1 MEGNKK
7 RGETGGKRSREEERE
22 EGRVPLSCSLA
33 SPLLTPPSR
42 SLIGPSRAPV
52 PGHARGREQLFQV
65 SNWYWRKRDSGHSV
79 SETNEKSRRKQNT
92 NAKNSHLTSTP
103 SAGPA
108 LGRPRPR
115 RVQVHQQ
122 RVQVERVRQDHA
134 PDLRAA
140 QRQRLERLR
149 GPPPRHEPDV
159 FEVRVH
165 RAVDADDGA
174 LDDGAVLELDLDGL
188 VDELGEEAG
197 VEVFRFFGLWFR
209 RS

>member
-1 MEGNKK
+1 MSETKEKRVNK
-7 RGETGGKRSREEERE
+7 RAEENKT
-22 EGRVPLSCSLA
+22 PTQTKKLSLSLLTSA
-33 SPLLTPPSR
+33 SP
-42 SLIGPSRAPV
+42 
-52 PGHARGREQLFQV
+52 
-65 SNWYWRKRDSGHSV
+65 
-79 SETNEKSRRKQNT
+79 
-92 NAKNSHLTSTP
+92 
-103 SAGPA
+103 AGPA

-134 PDLRAA
+134 PHLRPA

-149 GPPPRHEPDV
+149 GPAPRHELDV

-197 VEVFRFFGLWFR
+197 VVSLVFGFGRSETEGEGREVR
-209 RS
+209 RKEVGDERRGRSRKRRRRQ